1 MNTSTTDRIL
11 SRRTALAGLAGLGA
25 GGLVVALGAQGA
37 RAAQGMSTADHPLTG
52 MWLAMANPA
61 RAEDP
66 QVPGPSLFA
75 ADGTVVLNW
84 VPAGIGLDGALQYLS
99 IYMGVWEPHDE
110 RTGHFTAVQ
119 TTADATG
126 NLTGTVTVD
135 GHPQVSEDGATFVD
149 TGVLVTVT
157 IRDAAGKTVA
167 VIPPGPTPRPVT
179 GIKMRVG
186 NPGFPG
192 EENATPTA

>member
-1 MNTSTTDRIL
+1 MATSGIERSL
-11 SRRTALAGLAGLGA
+11 SRRTALAGLGA
-25 GGLVVALGAQGA
+25 GGLVVALGARDARGA
-37 RAAQGMSTADHPLTG
+37 QSMSTADHPLTG
-52 MWLAMANPA
+52 MWLALANPA

-66 QVPGPSLFA
+66 QVPGPALFA

-84 VPAGIGLDGALQYLS
+84 VPAGIGLDGALQFQS
-99 IYMGVWEPHDE
+99 IYMGVWEPYDE

-119 TTADATG
+119 VMADATG
-126 NLTGTVTVD
+126 NLIGTVTVD
-135 GHPQVSEDGATFVD
+135 GHPQVSEDGTSLVD

-167 VIPPGPTPRPVT
+167 VVPPGTPGDRPVT

-192 EENATPTA
+192 EEHATPTP